1 MNTAIRYDKLSTYME
16 LEEISKVFVNSDISV
31 F

>member
-1 MNTAIRYDKLSTYME
+1 MNTAIRYGKLSTYME
-16 LEEISKVFVNSDISV
+16 LERIGKVFVNSDISA